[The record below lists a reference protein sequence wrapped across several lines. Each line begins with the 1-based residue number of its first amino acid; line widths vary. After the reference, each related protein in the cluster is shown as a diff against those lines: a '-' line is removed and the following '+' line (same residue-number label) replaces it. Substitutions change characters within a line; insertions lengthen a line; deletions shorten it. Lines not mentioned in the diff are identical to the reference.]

1 MPEIPFRNAYSGPA
15 GEYSDNYQAI
25 VDQYRDEVDSARN
38 LRRFQEDKRA
48 INTGLVPPSV
58 LEANVAMR
66 GQRSAPTLRTPN
78 NIYKS
83 GDDIIRIDQD
93 TGQPSVIYHHP
104 AAAPPALKP
113 PNPGYT
119 TRTYEVPEVADVP
132 AQAAKQNSF
141 MGIDWLWPDTPARE
155 AVKGHPA
162 QKITERVLNEVP
174 PMNPQPALTIPQ
186 ADAPVA
192 APRSRFYAGGKTS
205 SVDEHGFP
213 LTAGIEAANGSY
225 MGSTRPLAGGSPLY
239 ISKNALAA
247 PPNTTQNQGVR
258 IKVISPD
265 GKPGT
270 LPEYQLDFALKN
282 GWKRR

>member
-15 GEYSDNYQAI
+15 GEYSDNYKAI
-25 VDQYRDEVDSARN
+25 VDQYRDEVDSAQR
-38 LRRFQEDKRA
+38 LRRFQEDERA
-48 INTGLVPPSV
+48 VNTGLVPPSV

-66 GQRSAPTLRTPN
+66 GQRSAPALRVPN

-83 GDDIIRIDQD
+83 GDDIVRIDPA
-93 TGQPSVIYHHP
+93 TGQPSVVYRHP

-141 MGIDWLWPDTPARE
+141 MGVDWLWPDTPARE

-174 PMNPQPALTIPQ
+174 AMNSQPALSIPQ
-186 ADAPVA
+186 TATTSASARTPTM
-192 APRSRFYAGGKTS
+192 SIGGKYF
-205 SVDEHGFP
+205 DPARPGF
-213 LTAGIEAANGSY
+213 LNNE
-225 MGSTRPLAGGSPLY
+225 
-239 ISKNALAA
+239 LAA
-247 PPNTTQNQGVR
+247 PLSTTQTQGVR

-270 LPEYQLDFALKN
+270 LPESQVEQALKN